1 MTDSNLTLTNSL
13 DTAIAEAGAALA
25 TLAETKEA
33 ELSKKILALA
43 QLTSPEIKGV
53 EGPTTT
59 RIPEVRVRQPS
70 SSSGNIPADCKVGQL
85 YDSDGVIIGAS
96 LRFIPILRH
105 ALRKKWNDENRIDC
119 MSMDGENGS
128 RYGKCKECPYGQF
141 EQGQA
146 IQCSPGHS
154 FFVVSEDLSA
164 LYRLD
169 FLKSSAKAGRNILKL
184 TKPPALW
191 SKSFTL
197 SASQEVGKG
206 RNYCVLH
213 TQATGTKTPPDVM
226 EVCEAL
232 HKFFH
237 ANYMRALEMQ
247 SKFSEAGEGKPE
259 GSTDVH
265 ISEGEN
271 DTIDFK
277 DAM

>member
-1 MTDSNLTLTNSL
+1 MTESNLALKNDL

-25 TLAETKEA
+25 TLAETKDA
-33 ELSKKILALA
+33 ELAKKILALA

-53 EGPTTT
+53 EGHT
-59 RIPEVRVRQPS
+59 RTSIPEVRVRQPS
-70 SSSGNIPADCKVGQL
+70 SSSASIPADCKVGQL
-85 YDSDGVIIGAS
+85 YDSDGAILGPS

-191 SKSFTL
+191 SKSFSL
-197 SASQEVGKG
+197 SASQETGKG

-213 TQATGTKTPPDVM
+213 TQATGTKTPDNVM

-237 ANYMRALEMQ
+237 ANYLRALELQ
-247 SKFSEAGEGKPE
+247 SKYAETSDGKVE
-259 GSTDVH
+259 GSSDVQVA
-265 ISEGEN
+265 EGEN
-271 DTIDFK
+271 DTINFADSL
-277 DAM
+277 